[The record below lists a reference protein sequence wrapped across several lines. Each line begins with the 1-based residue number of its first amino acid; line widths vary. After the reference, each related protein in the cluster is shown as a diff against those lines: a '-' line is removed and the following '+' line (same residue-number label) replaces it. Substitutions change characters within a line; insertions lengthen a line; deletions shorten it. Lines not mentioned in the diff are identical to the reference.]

1 MKARWAIWTAGIA
14 VLAVLL
20 LFPLRAALPQDDL
33 AELRLTARQVAGSIW
48 YGRIGDLTL
57 DRQLLGTFDVR
68 LNPAAL
74 LLGRVEMR
82 FERIGSLQGPLT
94 GGLRAG
100 GQTRGVEDLSGRM
113 PAASLLAPLP
123 IETLDFSEATIL
135 FRNGVCSE
143 ARGRVTARLGMQLG
157 PIDLSRG
164 LSGPLQCEGERV
176 RARLASESGAELL
189 EFYVS
194 STGRLRGWITI
205 RNPAPDVTAALA
217 IFGFQPGPGGLTLS
231 VDGRL

>member
-1 MKARWAIWTAGIA
+1 MTARWAIWTAGIS
-14 VLAVLL
+14 LLSLLL
-20 LFPLRAALPQDDL
+20 LFPLRAALPSDEL
-33 AELRLTARQVAGSIW
+33 AKLRLTARQVAGTIW

-57 DRQLLGTFDVR
+57 NRQLLGTFDVR

-74 LLGRVEMR
+74 LLGRADMR

-100 GQTRGVEDLSGRM
+100 GQVRGVEDLSGRM
-113 PAASLLAPLP
+113 PAASLFAPLP
-123 IETLDFSEATIL
+123 VETLDFDNATIL
-135 FRNGVCSE
+135 FRNGVCIE
-143 ARGRVTARLGMQLG
+143 AKGRITARLGLQLG
-157 PIDLSRG
+157 PLDLSRG
-164 LSGPLQCEGERV
+164 LSGSLQCEGERV
-176 RARLASESGAELL
+176 RARLGSETGSEQI

-205 RNPAPDVTAALA
+205 RNSAPEVTTALA
-217 IFGFQPGPGGLTLS
+217 IFGFRPGPGGLTLS